1 MTLSPPTPPT
11 APTPDPISPP
21 LPLSRYDNLNLHLKN
36 LKLSHMLH
44 HWSRLEQQATQE
56 HWSYAQFLLAL
67 TELEATRRYQ
77 ARIARAITESQ
88 LPVGKSLSNFEFA
101 HCPTLNPAVVMQLA
115 QQMQWINQ
123 GTNCLVFGPSGTG
136 KTHLAAAIARASL
149 ELGKRVKFFAA
160 TTLVQTLQQAK
171 LNLTLPVMLTKLDRY
186 DLLVIDDLG
195 YVKKSEA
202 ETSVLFEL
210 IAHRYERKSLMITAN
225 QPFSDWDSIFADSM
239 MTVAAIDRLVHHAV
253 ILEIQAP
260 SYRQQAALTQ
270 AKAAKAAQ
278 SEPTQ

>member
-1 MTLSPPTPPT
+1 
-11 APTPDPISPP
+11 
-21 LPLSRYDNLNLHLKN
+21 
-36 LKLSHMLH
+36 MLH

-77 ARIARAITESQ
+77 ARIARALSESQ

-115 QQMQWINQ
+115 QQMQWIMQ
-123 GTNCLVFGPSGTG
+123 GSNCLIFGPSGTG
-136 KTHLAAAIARASL
+136 KTHLATAVARSAL

-160 TTLVQTLQQAK
+160 TSLVQTLQQAK

-225 QPFSDWDSIFADSM
+225 QPFSEWDSIFADSM

-270 AKAAKAAQ
+270 AKAAKAVQ
-278 SEPTQ
+278 PDPKQ